1 MATFE
6 DEAALGYDDA
16 EAEYETQ
23 MSNYVMAMAAEDY
36 DEALECLDEAL
47 DASPLDAEA
56 ALCRAL
62 AHAMRGDECADDG
75 ATATLWLKRC
85 ERWRVDGRDALGSA
99 WHARATRDFPPGPLA
114 ARPDWRAA
122 MELFR
127 KPAEGMDDAKGRAAR
142 ARFLARRA
150 RRAARAAAAPPAK
163 PVRPPRDAEADA
175 ARVLDHVVDY
185 GVMPEDPCDDARALA
200 TVVDG
205 ALDDETFE
213 AMKDALAAHP
223 RLAAGDS
230 AAMGASFAGS
240 AGFVVRFDGQG
251 GLEACVEKLLAR
263 AETRPLVPFFLR
275 SADPDA
281 TAFVLNVLV
290 VAPRDEGVPEAVRL
304 VLAKK
309 RRNDLGGGADD
320 DGDASDGET
329 YDALFN
335 GALPA
340 APSPVPRLNL
350 GGDDAADGAYAVDW
364 HRDAT
369 LGLAA
374 GATASPPLAARVSVL
389 YVNAP
394 EATGGELCLREPAR
408 PLWRRD
414 AARPRPVDRKIRPR
428 ANRLV
433 VFRGDAEHAVAAFA
447 PAASGGAFGGARVS
461 VVLEQY
467 AVPPGLRPF
476 TIDFEIVDGADYAR
490 QY

>member
-1 MATFE
+1 
-6 DEAALGYDDA
+6 
-16 EAEYETQ
+16 
-23 MSNYVMAMAAEDY
+23 
-36 DEALECLDEAL
+36 
-47 DASPLDAEA
+47 
-56 ALCRAL
+56 
-62 AHAMRGDECADDG
+62 
-75 ATATLWLKRC
+75 
-85 ERWRVDGRDALGSA
+85 
-99 WHARATRDFPPGPLA
+99 
-114 ARPDWRAA
+114 
-122 MELFR
+122 
-127 KPAEGMDDAKGRAAR
+127 
-142 ARFLARRA
+142 
-150 RRAARAAAAPPAK
+150 
-163 PVRPPRDAEADA
+163 
-175 ARVLDHVVDY
+175 
-185 GVMPEDPCDDARALA
+185 
-200 TVVDG
+200 
-205 ALDDETFE
+205 
-213 AMKDALAAHP
+213 
-223 RLAAGDS
+223 
-230 AAMGASFAGS
+230 MGASFAGS
-240 AGFVVRFDGQG
+240 AGFVVRFDGQE

-263 AETRPLVPFFLR
+263 AETRPL
-275 SADPDA
+275 A

-309 RRNDLGGGADD
+309 RRNDLGGDADD
-320 DGDASDGET
+320 DGDESDGEA
-329 YDALFN
+329 YAALFN
-335 GALPA
+335 SNTQPA

-374 GATASPPLAARVSVL
+374 GATASPPLAARVAVL

-490 QY
+490 QLLLVGAATAAASDLVTEHALALHDKALNATGILDLVALDVNFIEDWSSGACPADASHGGLNGCVADRFFLCAEKTLPAADAWPFIHCGYQYQKCLMLSR

>member
-56 ALCRAL
+56 ALCCAL

-99 WHARATRDFPPGPLA
+99 WHERATRDFPPGPLA

-150 RRAARAAAAPPAK
+150 RRARWPRRAPAPRRSAATRAPRPTRPASSTTWSTTGSC
-163 PVRPPRDAEADA
+163 RGPR
-175 ARVLDHVVDY
+175 
-185 GVMPEDPCDDARALA
+185 DDARALA

-213 AMKDALAAHP
+213 AMKEALAAHP
-223 RLAAGDS
+223 LLTAGDS

-251 GLEACVEKLLAR
+251 AGGLRGGRTGEAYA
-263 AETRPLVPFFLR
+263 
-275 SADPDA
+275 
-281 TAFVLNVLV
+281 
-290 VAPRDEGVPEAVRL
+290 
-304 VLAKK
+304 
-309 RRNDLGGGADD
+309 
-320 DGDASDGET
+320 
-329 YDALFN
+329 ALFD
-335 GALPA
+335 GAARPA

-369 LGLAA
+369 LGLG
-374 GATASPPLAARVSVL
+374 GADGRPSRPRARVAVL

-414 AARPRPVDRKIRPR
+414 AARPRPVDRKIRPLQPPR
-428 ANRLV
+428 RVHRWATR
-433 VFRGDAEHAVAAFA
+433 EHAVAAFA

-476 TIDFEIVDGADYAR
+476 TIDFEIVDGATTAAVLR
-490 QY
+490 L